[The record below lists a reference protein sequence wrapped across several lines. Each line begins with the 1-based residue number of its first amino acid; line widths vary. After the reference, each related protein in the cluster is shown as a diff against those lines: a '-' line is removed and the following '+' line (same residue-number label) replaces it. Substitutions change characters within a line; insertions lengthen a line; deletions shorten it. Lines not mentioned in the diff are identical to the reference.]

1 MDNSVTPSAV
11 LLRDR
16 QPDHGDTRSPPRPV
30 WEPSLEWL
38 SLLPRANLP
47 SPFLL
52 FPSSFPNQLPLC
64 QLLSHTLFWGGT
76 QSQTQALLPLF
87 CPSKSVP
94 TWPFLFS
101 LLVCSPPLNIHSPPR
116 STSETDAM
124 SLDRVWVTKSDLLS
138 HTIPWKLWL
147 CTKVGGG
154 QQR

>member
-16 QPDHGDTRSPPRPV
+16 QPDHEDTRSPPRPA

-38 SLLPRANLP
+38 SLLPHANLP

-64 QLLSHTLFWGGT
+64 QLLSQALFWGD
-76 QSQTQALLPLF
+76 PKPN
-87 CPSKSVP
+87 PSSP
-94 TWPFLFS
+94 SS
-101 LLVCSPPLNIHSPPR
+101 LLSLQLSSHLASPLLFAGLLASSQHTFSSPVQLR
-116 STSETDAM
+116 DRC
-124 SLDRVWVTKSDLLS
+124 LDRVWVTKSDVLS

-147 CTKVGGG
+147 YTKVGGG
-154 QQR
+154 QQG